1 LEDYK
6 KSSYFEGLEHIMFI
20 NELKEKYNIAILSSL
35 PRYYLKDKF
44 GFKIFSNIQ
53 VAAENILDINGKS
66 HRISIIQ
73 DPNIAIF
80 KKDG

>member
-1 LEDYK
+1 
-6 KSSYFEGLEHIMFI
+6 
-20 NELKEKYNIAILSSL
+20 
-35 PRYYLKDKF
+35 LKDIL